1 MIKWVA
7 SKILG
12 FVGGNQFFLVALLIS
27 SIASAGAT
35 WKILDWKHGKQIAE
49 MENAAW
55 QAQVDN
61 LNQKNA
67 IDLANNQVATAIAE
81 AYELRNKKHE
91 IVTKYINKEV
101 IKYVQSDIAGK
112 CDLPNQWVRLHDSA
126 ARNRITGNT
135 DTTTEPND
143 LSSGVTDVE
152 VLGVVT
158 DNYQSCHKIRNQL
171 IELQEWARNISNKD
185 AQ

>member
-1 MIKWVA
+1 MIKW
-7 SKILG
+7 ILS
-12 FVGGNQFFLVALLIS
+12 FLGGNQTLLVMVLIS

-35 WKILDWKHGKQIAE
+35 WKILNWKHGKQIAE

-67 IDLANNQVATAIAE
+67 IDLYNNQISESRAE
-81 AYELRNKKHE
+81 AYELRNKKRE
-91 IVTKYINKEV
+91 VVTKYINKEV

-112 CDLPNQWVRLHDSA
+112 CDLPNEWVQLHDNA
-126 ARNRITGNT
+126 ARNSITRNT

-143 LSSGVTDVE
+143 SASGITDIE

-158 DNYQSCHKIRNQL
+158 DNYQSCHQIRDQL
-171 IELQEWARNISNKD
+171 IELQDWARGINCNKGLP
-185 AQ
+185 